1 MDLSWLEKGLVV
13 LRSVQRDQNLK
24 KFCFVV
30 SDFEDSFY
38 RMSETK
44 ELEVLCKFFARVVFY
59 LHETK
64 RRKRKVQKKY
74 KSNT

>member
-1 MDLSWLEKGLVV
+1 MDLSGLEKGSIV

-38 RMSETK
+38 RMSEIK
-44 ELEVLCKFFARVVFY
+44 ELEVLCKFFARVLFY
-59 LHETK
+59 LHESRK
-64 RRKRKVQKKY
+64 QKRKCLTHQI
-74 KSNT
+74 